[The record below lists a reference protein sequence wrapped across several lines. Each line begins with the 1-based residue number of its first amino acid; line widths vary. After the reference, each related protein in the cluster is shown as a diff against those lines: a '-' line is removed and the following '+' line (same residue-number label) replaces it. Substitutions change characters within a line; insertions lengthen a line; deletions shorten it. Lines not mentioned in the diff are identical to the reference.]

1 MSHIDDN
8 IKTKLEKAFEEW
20 TCETALF
27 IKQGQKSD
35 YVKKSFEPNIIAQFF
50 IQNSISA
57 LQILKQTQRID
68 EAHNYFKILR
78 KTARTFRAD

>member
-35 YVKKSFEPNIIAQFF
+35 YVF
-50 IQNSISA
+50 
-57 LQILKQTQRID
+57 
-68 EAHNYFKILR
+68 R
-78 KTARTFRAD
+78 KFRA